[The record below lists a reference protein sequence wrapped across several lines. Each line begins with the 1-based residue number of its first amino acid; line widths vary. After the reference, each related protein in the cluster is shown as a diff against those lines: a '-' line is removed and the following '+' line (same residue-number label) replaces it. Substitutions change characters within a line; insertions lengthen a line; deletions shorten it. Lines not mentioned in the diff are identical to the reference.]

1 MIAGH
6 LVAAAGLV
14 VSGGLHLYLA
24 PDFDLVG
31 DDVTVGTLF
40 RVQAVV
46 AFAVALWLLLRRRDR
61 LPALAALVV
70 GTGSFFALVVSTYVR
85 VPSIGPLPELHEPVW
100 YDTKVAS
107 AVAAAVAALAAAAVL
122 TRLRR
127 SRLP

>member
-1 MIAGH
+1 MP
-6 LVAAAGLV
+6 
-14 VSGGLHLYLA
+14 A
-24 PDFDLVG
+24 P
-31 DDVTVGTLF
+31 
-40 RVQAVV
+40 RSRP
-46 AFAVALWLLLRRRDR
+46 LR
-61 LPALAALVV
+61 LALAALAV
-70 GTGSFFALVVSTYVR
+70 GTGSLLALVVSTYVR